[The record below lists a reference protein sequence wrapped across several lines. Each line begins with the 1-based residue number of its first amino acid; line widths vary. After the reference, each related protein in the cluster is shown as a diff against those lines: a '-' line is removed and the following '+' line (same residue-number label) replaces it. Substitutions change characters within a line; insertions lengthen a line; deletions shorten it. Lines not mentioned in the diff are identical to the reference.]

1 MNLLTDKYYII
12 RTGDFATDANK
23 KIIYILLSCLL
34 CLHDS
39 ITNKN
44 MEFFAVMLG
53 SSIIWTII
61 ELFLNEQ
68 KIRIIKPMKI
78 TWNKQTTFLNKYVGI
93 CLQGIQE
100 GGVVTIIGL
109 YFGDRFYSKF
119 YQCFYHM
126 LIFYMVVN
134 ILKKKSNIKTLSK
147 RQINTPG
154 SICLMS
160 SATIFN
166 TWVILNNPSHF
177 YRELNMFISMVYIS
191 SIWTIISY
199 YKEFRKVEVY
209 LYNNN
214 KYTSKQD
221 NLIDAFFILGYDV
234 VFEIGIA
241 YITFYNMF
249 IIPYNNFIETK
260 LLT

>member
-1 MNLLTDKYYII
+1 MNLLTNKYYII

-39 ITNKN
+39 IINKN

-78 TWNKQTTFLNKYVGI
+78 TWNKQTTILNKYVGI

-154 SICLMS
+154 SLCLMS

-177 YRELNMFISMVYIS
+177 YRELNMFVSMVYIS

-214 KYTSKQD
+214 KYTSKQV

>member
-1 MNLLTDKYYII
+1 MNLITDKYYII

-23 KIIYILLSCLL
+23 KIIYILFSFLL

-39 ITNKN
+39 ISNKN
-44 MEFFAVMLG
+44 TEFFAVMIG
-53 SSIIWTII
+53 SSIVWTLI

-68 KIRIIKPMKI
+68 QIRIIKPMKI
-78 TWNKQTTFLNKYVGI
+78 TWNKQSKILNKYVGI
-93 CLQGIQE
+93 SLQGIQE

-134 ILKKKSNIKTLSK
+134 ILNKKSNTKILSK
-147 RQINTPG
+147 RQINTSG
-154 SICLMS
+154 SLCLMS
-160 SATIFN
+160 SATMFN
-166 TWVILNNPSHF
+166 VWVIINNPSHF
-177 YRELNMFISMVYIS
+177 HRELNMFISMVYIS

-214 KYTSKQD
+214 NYTYKQD
-221 NLIDAFFILGYDV
+221 NLIDAFLILGYDV
-234 VFEIGIA
+234 IFEIGIA

-249 IIPYNNFIETK
+249 IIPFNNFIGT
-260 LLT
+260 